1 MAAAHL
7 LTATFHSV
15 NLRSPVPHAG
25 HQLGGTH
32 RREALA
38 RKKKKKKKEW
48 KKHCLIRVVMDFEI
62 ENKWSF

>member
-38 RKKKKKKKEW
+38 RKKKKKKGVEKT
-48 KKHCLIRVVMDFEI
+48 LF
-62 ENKWSF
+62 NKSCNGFWNRE